1 MATNPALPAYPAEAG
16 DTDAWG
22 ECLQLPVEMAVDLAI
37 PRFTVRQLLQLE
49 PRSVINTRWQKG
61 QDVPLR
67 VNGQLIGWAEFE
79 VTGDQLAVRITRLA

>member
-1 MATNPALPAYPAEAG
+1 MATNPALPAYPAEAS
-16 DTDAWG
+16 DADAWG

-37 PRFTVRQLLQLE
+37 PRFTVRHLLQLE